1 MFFLNAAI
9 SANTHRQ
16 PYSALI
22 SLLVRSYRVELR
34 SFAACQGPSSG
45 GAEVAMTRKVVRSNR
60 MASVALRAWAN
71 VVTFLNRTAALG
83 MMVCTTLDRACA
95 CQSRRAERSEERR
108 VGKECRSRWSP

>member
-45 GAEVAMTRKVVRSNR
+45 GAEVVITREVVWSNR
-60 MASVALRAWAN
+60 MASVALQAWAN
-71 VVTFLNRTAALG
+71 VVRCLDRTAALE
-83 MMVCTTLDRACA
+83 MAVCTILDHACA
-95 CQSRRAERSEERR
+95 RQSRHAE
-108 VGKECRSRWSP
+108 